1 MPQGEVSEAAYNS
14 NMRMKTH
21 PITAVLTSAYLS
33 AMLTSSLAPIRNNT
47 IFAAAVDPTA
57 AEKALQNAVSG
68 LDAAGWAAAVAATP
82 SPNQSAPAP
91 VPVKVTP
98 KTDPVMTEELM
109 ARLLK
114 YARALEPKSSLSP
127 AFCKALN
134 LCDGTKVLPVKLA
147 ESEVATE
154 GKHFIGLTA
163 EPDSKDVLIV
173 VDRPTHAEVYL
184 TDKTG
189 RLRAA
194 AISENNAVRLIT
206 NEQAEKK
213 FKAELSIFAVE
224 AATLPPTGAAVAGN
238 S

>member
-1 MPQGEVSEAAYNS
+1 
-14 NMRMKTH
+14 MRIKTH

-33 AMLTSSLAPIRNNT
+33 AMLTSSLAPIRNNA
-47 IFAAAVDPTA
+47 IFAATVDPSA
-57 AEKALQNAVSG
+57 AQKALQNAVSG
-68 LDAAGWAAAVAATP
+68 LDAAGWAAAVASTP
-82 SPNQSAPAP
+82 SPSQSAPAP

-114 YARALEPKSSLSP
+114 YARGLEPKSTLSP
-127 AFCKALN
+127 GFCKVLN
-134 LCDGTKVLPVKLA
+134 LCDGTKDLPLKLA

-154 GKHFIGLTA
+154 GRHYIGVTA

-173 VDRPTHAEVYL
+173 VIRPTHVEVYL
-184 TDKTG
+184 TDKSG

-194 AISENNAVRLIT
+194 AVSENNPAHLIT

-213 FKAELSIFAVE
+213 FKAELSMFAGE
-224 AATLPPTGAAVAGN
+224 AATLPPTGTAVAGN